1 MTTPLVT
8 LLLFALWTLL
18 VPLGAVGAYRLG
30 EVFRGAAM
38 NAFPAENVQGAD
50 WYKRAMRAHANC
62 VENLP
67 VYGAVV
73 LCLTLGH
80 VASSVVDGLAVTV
93 IAFRIAQTVVHLST
107 LQTASVVT
115 VRFGLFLT
123 QLLAMLG
130 MAGVALSS
138 AAS

>member
-8 LLLFALWTLL
+8 LLLFALWTVL
-18 VPLGAVGAYRLG
+18 VPLGTVGVYRFVQ
-30 EVFRGAAM
+30 VFRGAAM

-62 VENLP
+62 VEGLP

-73 LCLTLGH
+73 VCLTLGH
-80 VASSVVDGLAVTV
+80 VASPIVDGLAVTV
-93 IAFRIAQTVVHLST
+93 IVFRIAQTVVHLST
-107 LQTASVVT
+107 AQTASVVT
-115 VRFGLFLT
+115 VRFGLFFT

-130 MAGVALSS
+130 MACAAL
-138 AAS
+138 